1 MCCVLCC
8 VLCSGALVLGL
19 NFSGEQVGLAVEDE
33 PAVREHIGNI
43 TGGSMKFWRS
53 VVATETELY
62 IFAIE
67 GDRGRGEVWA
77 DESADGDRYENV
89 RLVLP
94 DGTKHPLSDLE
105 IRSDGTVL
113 PLPDGDDGRDAG
125 D

>member
-1 MCCVLCC
+1 MCC

-53 VVATETELY
+53 VMATETELY